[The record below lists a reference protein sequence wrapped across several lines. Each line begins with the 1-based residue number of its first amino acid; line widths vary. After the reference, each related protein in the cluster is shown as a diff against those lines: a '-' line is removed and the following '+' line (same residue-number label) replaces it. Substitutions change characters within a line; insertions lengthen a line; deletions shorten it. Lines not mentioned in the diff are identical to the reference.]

1 MSYQYKDP
9 PLELRQQFNEYRR
22 MSERVS
28 EKTDQ
33 FTHACDWSSVAL
45 IGWSHRRR
53 EVSWPILSKTVFLEL
68 LVVANLVTRS
78 HSFYSMFFLVVF
90 AVQTRER
97 AGQERVCMTNF
108 RFGFVLKQH
117 LNLRPTFFGQVRLGV
132 WLHLDPFFSQSY
144 VILLYYTIFLF
155 LLTDY

>member
-1 MSYQYKDP
+1 MVLEPSYRYVSRMSGHKMCLPWTKDN
-9 PLELRQQFNEYRR
+9 QIVFNYRSFFGASPAVQRIQYRR
-22 MSERVS
+22 MLERVS
-28 EKTDQ
+28 EKTDSRVWLVVR
-33 FTHACDWSSVAL
+33 CSDWIVTQTS
-45 IGWSHRRR
+45 

-68 LVVANLVTRS
+68 LVVANLVPRS

-97 AGQERVCMTNF
+97 VGQERVCMTHF

-132 WLHLDPFFSQSY
+132 WLH
-144 VILLYYTIFLF
+144 
-155 LLTDY
+155 